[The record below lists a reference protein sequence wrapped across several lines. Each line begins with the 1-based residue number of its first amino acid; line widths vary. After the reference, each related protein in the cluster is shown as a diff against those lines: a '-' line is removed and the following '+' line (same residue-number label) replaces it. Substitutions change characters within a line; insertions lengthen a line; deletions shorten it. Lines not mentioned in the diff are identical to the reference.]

1 MYRNRNSKALVT
13 CEYTKKIVCG
23 AIKLKI
29 GITTNSESSL
39 GISLNNESTSKRIVK
54 HIAYMSIGTYI
65 SVQTLIDVT
74 IESIA

>member
-23 AIKLKI
+23 AMKLKI
-29 GITTNSESSL
+29 GIITNSENLL
-39 GISLNNESTSKRIVK
+39 GISFNNESTSKRIEK
-54 HIAYMSIGTYI
+54 YIAYMSICMYI
-65 SVQTLIDVT
+65 NVRTLIDVI